1 MESLKAKQAVKLHG
15 RDRALR
21 TTKPEDP
28 VVPASQVVG
37 ESNTAM
43 SAIGEITDVTP
54 DGHLTVRI
62 GEVTHVVKM
71 TATIGRFA
79 PEKLLSRE
87 VLLLRCG
94 EGWVALDVMEPND
107 IVARELLQ
115 DTETPSFFD
124 SIEATPDRL
133 VLSALKHLE
142 LRVGKSSI
150 VINDEGKITTRAER
164 LLQWAKGAIRIKGG
178 HVDIN

>member
-1 MESLKAKQAVKLHG
+1 MVKLHG
-15 RDRALR
+15 RA
-21 TTKPEDP
+21 P
-28 VVPASQVVG
+28 VVSQRTSKAYSVLQSEGSGTEPSAQLTAIAEIIDFTDKGGLVVKV
-37 ESNTAM
+37 
-43 SAIGEITDVTP
+43 D
-54 DGHLTVRI
+54 
-62 GEVTHVVKM
+62 EVSFAVKM
-71 TATIGRFA
+71 TATVGRF
-79 PEKLLSRE
+79 PQEKLLSRE

-94 EGWVALDVMEPND
+94 EDWVALDVMEPED
-107 IVARELLQ
+107 PMARELMRQ
-115 DTETPSFFD
+115 SEPVVDAGV
-124 SIEATPDRL
+124 IEATPDRL